1 MKTKLGRRKASNED
15 VCEMPLRVVF
25 VCISNR
31 VRSAFAEFLFA
42 KMLAERDETLMNEVK
57 ASSAGFVPQTFR
69 DQLAEVHVGFP
80 DPFYNR
86 HMAETTRAALFK
98 KGIVV
103 SAEWRSKELSP
114 EMMKDADLIITAL
127 PEQKEELINLFQKA
141 RSRIFTTREISK
153 WDEYLISEDPTG
165 IPLDHTFWDYVEE
178 NPDYVSKVI
187 FGDRED
193 LGSSI
198 PEHPQTPGVREQRR
212 IESLGNHTFKRR
224 GIEGWS
230 SSSAPL

>member
-1 MKTKLGRRKASNED
+1 
-15 VCEMPLRVVF
+15 MPLHVVF

-31 VRSAFAEFLFA
+31 VRSVYAGFLFA
-42 KMLAERDETLMNEVK
+42 KMLAERNERLVHEVK
-57 ASSAGFVPQTFR
+57 VSSAGFVPQTLR

-127 PEQKEELINLFQKA
+127 PEQKGELINLFPKA
-141 RSRIFTTREISK
+141 RHKIFTTREISK
-153 WDEYLISEDPTG
+153 WDGYLIFEDATG
-165 IPLDHTFWDYVEE
+165 LPMDDTFWDYVEE

-187 FGDRED
+187 SETEETLIRAFPNILKQLGGRE
-193 LGSSI
+193 
-198 PEHPQTPGVREQRR
+198 
-212 IESLGNHTFKRR
+212 
-224 GIEGWS
+224 
-230 SSSAPL
+230 